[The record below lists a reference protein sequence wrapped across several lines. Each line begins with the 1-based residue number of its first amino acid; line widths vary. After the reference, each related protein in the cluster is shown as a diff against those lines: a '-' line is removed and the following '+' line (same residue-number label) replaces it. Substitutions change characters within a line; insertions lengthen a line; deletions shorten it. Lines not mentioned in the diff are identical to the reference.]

1 VVPVN
6 NELEEWLTK
15 DQAIIEVHPDLSL
28 QQLGEQQLLQQIQN
42 DESVIRDTMPVL
54 TFESRQSVELRI
66 EVDDD
71 YVSPIIRRR
80 PMQLE
85 LNESV
90 YSAFKEGDETK
101 SELSFCEY
109 DNGLASDL

>member
-1 VVPVN
+1 
-6 NELEEWLTK
+6 
-15 DQAIIEVHPDLSL
+15 
-28 QQLGEQQLLQQIQN
+28 
-42 DESVIRDTMPVL
+42 MPA
-54 TFESRQSVELRI
+54 FDSRQSVELRI

-71 YVSPIIRRR
+71 YLSPIIRRK
-80 PMQLE
+80 PIQLE

-109 DNGLASDL
+109 DNGPDFDLQMVDVDDLNVVVSEEQRLVDESWSKLLLKQK